1 MVWVA
6 TMAMLIL
13 VSLYLVIQMQELRE
27 CNAQKQELSAQTSL
41 LQTQES
47 ASSEEETVEPIP
59 KSEIHSTTLQ
69 EEPNPKVET
78 KEDNN

>member
-13 VSLYLVIQMQELRE
+13 VSLYLAVQMQELRE
-27 CNAQKQELSAQTSL
+27 CNARKQELSAQASL

-47 ASSEEETVEPIP
+47 ASSEEETVEPIS
-59 KSEIHSTTLQ
+59 KNEIHSTTLQ
-69 EEPNPKVET
+69 EEPNPKAET
-78 KEDNN
+78 EEDNN